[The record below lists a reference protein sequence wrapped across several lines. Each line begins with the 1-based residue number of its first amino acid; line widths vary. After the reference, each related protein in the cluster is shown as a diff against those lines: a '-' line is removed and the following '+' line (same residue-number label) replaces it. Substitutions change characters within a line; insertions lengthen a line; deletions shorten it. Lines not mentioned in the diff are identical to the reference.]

1 VDIMTEVQLKPL
13 VYLRPSSDN
22 KFPAELCVQGSDEV
36 FRVYAVSEGALH
48 NMISEASDLLYEH
61 RNKT

>member
-1 VDIMTEVQLKPL
+1 MHIMTDVQSKPL
-13 VYLRPSSDN
+13 VYLRPSSDG

-48 NMISEASDLLYEH
+48 NMIAEASGLLNEH

>member
-1 VDIMTEVQLKPL
+1 MTEVQLKPL

-61 RNKT
+61 RSKT

>member
-1 VDIMTEVQLKPL
+1 MTEIKSKPL

-22 KFPAELCVQGSDEV
+22 KFPAELCVQGSDDV

-48 NMISEASDLLYEH
+48 NMINEASGLLNEH

>member
-1 VDIMTEVQLKPL
+1 MTEVQLKPL
-13 VYLRPSSDN
+13 VYLRPSADN

-48 NMISEASDLLYEH
+48 NMISAASDLLNEH

>member
-1 VDIMTEVQLKPL
+1 MTEVQLKPL
-13 VYLRPSSDN
+13 VYLRPSSAN

>member
-1 VDIMTEVQLKPL
+1 MTEIKSKPL

-22 KFPAELCVQGSDEV
+22 KFPAELCVQGSDDV
-36 FRVYAVSEGALH
+36 FRVYSVSEGALH
-48 NMISEASDLLYEH
+48 NMISEASGLLNEH

>member
-1 VDIMTEVQLKPL
+1 MTEIKSKPL

-22 KFPAELCVQGSDEV
+22 KFPAELCVQGSDDV

-48 NMISEASDLLYEH
+48 NMISEASGLLNDH

>member
-1 VDIMTEVQLKPL
+1 MTEVQLKPL

-61 RNKT
+61 RIKT